1 MGARGKMRPVDNS
14 ELERW
19 RCLAAIDVL
28 HVLAVHVQVD
38 RDYRPRPPSST
49 VRVHTSTSDGDYEL
63 LVTGAKWYDT
73 RAQKGG
79 GGAIDLV
86 MHLFNVGFRQACR
99 RLEECSL

>member
-14 ELERW
+14 DLERW
-19 RCLAAIDVL
+19 RWLDAMGVL
-28 HVLAVHVQVD
+28 RALSVHVQID
-38 RDYRPRPPSST
+38 RDYRPRQSSST
-49 VRVHTSTSDGDYEL
+49 VRVHASTSGSDYEL
-63 LVTGAKWYDT
+63 LLTGAKWYDS